1 MFMELSLFLGSESD
15 IKGDIKKDVEVVFA
29 DRFKESERER
39 TEKEEYERIFRLLL
53 KEVQG
58 QP

>member
-15 IKGDIKKDVEVVFA
+15 IKGDIKKDVEVVCA
-29 DRFKESERER
+29 GRFEESERER

-53 KEVQG
+53 KEVQS